1 MHPMLGYKL
10 VAEVG
15 FASSSTRC
23 STWLDTERKRER
35 ERGGAGKKRS
45 RRGGRERKGGKGR
58 SVPASSRFL
67 PPWPASR
74 NRFTLLRPGVSV
86 SGPLG
91 GGRKGAGS
99 GESRGE

>member
-1 MHPMLGYKL
+1 M
-10 VAEVG
+10 E
-15 FASSSTRC
+15 
-23 STWLDTERKRER
+23 RER
-35 ERGGAGKKRS
+35 EREKSSGK
-45 RRGGRERKGGKGR
+45 GERVVEMEERGR

-86 SGPLG
+86 SGGPLG

-99 GESRGE
+99 GESLAGNESFWGGDRG

>member
-1 MHPMLGYKL
+1 MLGHKL

-15 FASSSTRC
+15 AVSRHLRDVPHGW
-23 STWLDTERKRER
+23 TWRER
-35 ERGGAGKKRS
+35 EREKSSGK
-45 RRGGRERKGGKGR
+45 GERVVEMEERGR

-86 SGPLG
+86 SGGPLG

-99 GESRGE
+99 GESLAGSFLGRR

>member
-1 MHPMLGYKL
+1 M
-10 VAEVG
+10 
-15 FASSSTRC
+15 
-23 STWLDTERKRER
+23 EREKKRER
-35 ERGGAGKKRS
+35 ERS
-45 RRGGRERKGGKGR
+45 RKGERVEVEERGR
-58 SVPASSRFL
+58 GVPASSRFL

-86 SGPLG
+86 SGPLS

>member
-23 STWLDTERKRER
+23 STWLDTKKRER
-35 ERGGAGKKRS
+35 EEEQERRKSS